1 MAKDSSFDIVSEVN
15 MQEVMNAVNQAKKEI
30 SQRYDFKGSKTEV
43 SLDDSSIKIVTE
55 DDFRLKSV
63 IDVLKTRLVSRKVAI
78 KNLEYGKLEDASGGM
93 VRQVITIRQGIET
106 EKAKAIVKD
115 IKNAKLKVQAS
126 IQGDQVRVSGK
137 NKDDLQAVDRYV
149 TGKRLRSGTAIYQL
163 SLKRRTTT
171 DLVNKLL
178 C

>member
-30 SQRYDFKGSKTEV
+30 SQSYDFKGSKTEV

-137 NKDDLQAVDRYV
+137 NKDDLQAVI
-149 TGKRLRSGTAIYQL
+149 GMLREKDYGLELQFTNY
-163 SLKRRTTT
+163 R
-171 DLVNKLL
+171 
-178 C
+178 

>member
-106 EKAKAIVKD
+106 EKAKDIVKD
-115 IKNAKLKVQAS
+115 IKNAKLKVQAY

-137 NKDDLQAVDRYV
+137 NKDDLQAVI
-149 TGKRLRSGTAIYQL
+149 GMLREKDYGLELQFTNY
-163 SLKRRTTT
+163 R
-171 DLVNKLL
+171 
-178 C
+178 

>member
-1 MAKDSSFDIVSEVN
+1 MAKDSSFDIVYEVN

-137 NKDDLQAVDRYV
+137 NKDDLQAVI
-149 TGKRLRSGTAIYQL
+149 GMLREKDYGLELQFTNY
-163 SLKRRTTT
+163 R
-171 DLVNKLL
+171 
-178 C
+178 